1 MSRGLRRWIVALA
14 CTANGVAAT
23 AGGATPVFEQPLQSV
38 RIGSQ
43 PQGISIFDMDGDG
56 SLDLVVIDRLDTLY
70 VLHNNGAGSFSLS
83 ISVPT
88 FGTPRALLAMDIDS
102 ARAPPVVGAAAPRGT
117 GDADVG
123 VGSAR
128 SRWRA
133 RAARRL
139 SAHARGGAGALEPQA
154 ATPPTMMRTP

>member
-56 SLDLVVIDRLDTLY
+56 YGGDPSQVVRTCGYYTTGADLT
-70 VLHNNGAGSFSLS
+70 
-83 ISVPT
+83 
-88 FGTPRALLAMDIDS
+88 S
-102 ARAPPVVGAAAPRGT
+102 A
-117 GDADVG
+117 
-123 VGSAR
+123 
-128 SRWRA
+128 
-133 RAARRL
+133 
-139 SAHARGGAGALEPQA
+139 
-154 ATPPTMMRTP
+154 